1 LDGNGGGN
9 ECDTPM
15 VVANLPRKFADFGH
29 IPPNTA
35 NFGPRFATVYG
46 VSSVR
51 RPSHTSEAAS
61 PAADGLTHVIL
72 GWLRRPGSPQ
82 GFLSGR
88 LACNDL

>member
-1 LDGNGGGN
+1 MDGNGGGN

-29 IPPNTA
+29 LPPNTA

-72 GWLRRPGSPQ
+72 GWLRRTARFTRPSRP
-82 GFLSGR
+82 
-88 LACNDL
+88 